1 MYHPQK
7 NEREKE
13 YKGKKTYL
21 LGHQRARELKQVH
34 VHVQVYV
41 GTYMHMYV
49 RRLVHTSIF
58 LGLSYTPLHIS
69 MSLV

>member
-34 VHVQVYV
+34 VYE
-41 GTYMHMYV
+41 
-49 RRLVHTSIF
+49 
-58 LGLSYTPLHIS
+58 YTRDTC
-69 MSLV
+69 